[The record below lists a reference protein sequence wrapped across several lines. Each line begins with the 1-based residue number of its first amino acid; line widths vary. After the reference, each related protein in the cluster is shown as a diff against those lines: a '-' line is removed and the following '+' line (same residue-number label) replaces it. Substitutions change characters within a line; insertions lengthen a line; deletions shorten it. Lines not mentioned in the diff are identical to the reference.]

1 MNASIPYPG
10 AFLLPISLLVITAG
24 CGSEGPRPRIW
35 GDSPPPN
42 VLFLSIDTLRADHLG
57 FYGYARPTSPHLDA
71 FAEEAVVFDAAQASA
86 SWTLPGLASLLTSQY
101 TSTHQCLDLGSRLSE
116 SFTTFT
122 EHVLAAG
129 YDTACVTSHVF
140 TTTRHGLQQGFV
152 QFDDSYAYPAVDPED
167 AITSQIISDKGIRF
181 LEQKAAA
188 KDGDPWFLWLHYF
201 DPHDRYMR
209 HEGITERFVT
219 PGERDNDTTRRDLYD
234 GEIRYTDL
242 HVGRLLQAL
251 ERTGFA
257 DDTIVVLFSDHGEE
271 FLDHGSRGHGHTL
284 FRELVRVPLAI
295 KAPGYAPRRV
305 ERVVRTVDV
314 MPTLLEMVGLDT
326 ADDAAG
332 TSLTGVMRGDP
343 GVGFAALAEIHPTGA
358 PPQDCLVADDYKL
371 IVAHVDGE
379 KRYLL
384 YDRRED
390 PTETKDIAA
399 AHPELVE
406 RLEEELLLRK
416 KKALERAERYTPGV
430 DLDLTPGQLEDLND
444 LGYGGGEEGE

>member
-167 AITSQIISDKGIRF
+167 VIPLIDEYPEHYYGVARINPYERMKG
-181 LEQKAAA
+181 
-188 KDGDPWFLWLHYF
+188 
-201 DPHDRYMR
+201 
-209 HEGITERFVT
+209 V
-219 PGERDNDTTRRDLYD
+219 
-234 GEIRYTDL
+234 
-242 HVGRLLQAL
+242 
-251 ERTGFA
+251 
-257 DDTIVVLFSDHGEE
+257 
-271 FLDHGSRGHGHTL
+271 
-284 FRELVRVPLAI
+284 
-295 KAPGYAPRRV
+295 
-305 ERVVRTVDV
+305 
-314 MPTLLEMVGLDT
+314 
-326 ADDAAG
+326 
-332 TSLTGVMRGDP
+332 
-343 GVGFAALAEIHPTGA
+343 AEIEYLVKNHNFKGAFFHPYGFGTA
-358 PPQDCLVADDYKL
+358 LNAREVWPFYAKHP
-371 IVAHVDGE
+371 IVW
-379 KRYLL
+379 K
-384 YDRRED
+384 
-390 PTETKDIAA
+390 
-399 AHPELVE
+399 
-406 RLEEELLLRK
+406 
-416 KKALERAERYTPGV
+416 
-430 DLDLTPGQLEDLND
+430 
-444 LGYGGGEEGE
+444 